1 MLKLKLKQIN
11 ARKIATLGVI
21 VFLLLLSV
29 AFFYPLISTG
39 KRRINPERVKD
50 LAPLAE
56 LSVRSINVSS
66 KLAYDSIWSDVNDNE
81 ILDIGATAESALK
94 SLEEVEEVVKATVG
108 GSLRERL
115 LNATYSYENVSS
127 ASINSSKTALL
138 LDEARPGV
146 MLALDLLLKGNV
158 TGALGVWSGVESQVI
173 GARLLVGNSI
183 KRLIEI
189 DQSSLFSEAHELAVN
204 ESLSRLEEL
213 ENELDQIISLFLLV
227 KEKPEEVEKILKT
240 ALSLESG
247 EQIDVNLSE
256 FLENEGI
263 QAVIQASQNLNPS
276 NAGRFAYQIGR
287 FKSLMQLPC
296 TCQQLQQGGLPGSG
310 AGREERPDD

>member
-1 MLKLKLKQIN
+1 MLKLKSKQIN
-11 ARKIATLGVI
+11 ARKIAALGVI

-29 AFFYPLISTG
+29 AFFYPLISTDK
-39 KRRINPERVKD
+39 KRIDPEKVKD

-94 SLEEVEEVVKATVG
+94 SLEEVEEAVKATVG

-115 LNATYSYENVSS
+115 LNATYSYENISS
-127 ASINSSKTALL
+127 ASINSSETASF

-146 MLALDLLLKGNV
+146 MLALDLLLKGKV
-158 TGALGVWSGVESQVI
+158 TEALTVWSEIEPQVM

-189 DQSSLFSEAHELAVN
+189 DQSSLLSEAHELAVN
-204 ESLSRLEEL
+204 KSLSKLEEL
-213 ENELDQIISLFLLV
+213 ADELDQIISLFLLV

-240 ALSLESG
+240 ALSLELG
-247 EQIDVNLSE
+247 ERIDVNLGE
-256 FLENEGI
+256 FLEKDEVK
-263 QAVIQASQNLNPS
+263 AAIQASQNLDPS
-276 NAGRFAYQIGR
+276 KAGRFAYRIGR
-287 FKSLMQLPC
+287 FKALMQLPC
-296 TCQQLQQGGLPGSG
+296 TCQQTQQGGLPGSG